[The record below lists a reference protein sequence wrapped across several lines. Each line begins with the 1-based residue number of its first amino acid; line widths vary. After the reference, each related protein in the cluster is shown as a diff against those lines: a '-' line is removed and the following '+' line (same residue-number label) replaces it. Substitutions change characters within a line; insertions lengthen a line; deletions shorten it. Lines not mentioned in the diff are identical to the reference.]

1 MIPISVT
8 PDNLIQGPATLYRGS
23 YGATEPAD
31 STAAL
36 NAAPAASAW
45 TDMGGTTDGV
55 KLSIEN
61 TYGELEVDQIVE
73 RVGSRLT
80 KRQTMVE
87 TNIAEATLNNLAYAL
102 NGGTQASGSGYQ
114 TYEPNAASSATQPS
128 YSAVLFDGWAA
139 GSFRRRVIVRKVLS
153 VDSVELA
160 YTKDKM
166 TVLAIKLAA
175 HYVSPSITPYKIID
189 GTA

>member
-1 MIPISVT
+1 
-8 PDNLIQGPATLYRGS
+8 
-23 YGATEPAD
+23 
-31 STAAL
+31 
-36 NAAPAASAW
+36 
-45 TDMGGTTDGV
+45 MGGTTDGV

-87 TNIAEATLNNLAYAL
+87 TNMAEVTLNNLAYAL
-102 NGGTQASGSGYQ
+102 NGGTQASGSGYL
-114 TYEPNAASSATQPS
+114 TYEPDAASSATQPA
-128 YSAVLFDGWAA
+128 YSAVMFDGWAP

-153 VDSVELA
+153 TDSIEVA
-160 YTKDKM
+160 YTKDKQ